1 MKTIRDILKQIRQ
14 PSHQSIS
21 ELGDKFERLMVDF
34 LKTDPEYMFEEVSL
48 WRNWADRP
56 QQVDTGID
64 IVAKDEFGKYC
75 AVQCK
80 CFDENTV
87 LTKEAV
93 DSFFTASGQRFKTA
107 DTNRYFDKRLI
118 ITTTNQLSRHL
129 QAAVKDQQIETH
141 VLTLSDLENSPV
153 DWEAL
158 AMGKVGVVRAKKTLR
173 PHQEMAVKQVIAGFE
188 RADRGKLI
196 MACGTGKTFTALKIA
211 EQMVSKEGIALFLV
225 PSIAL
230 LSQTLHEWAAE
241 SARRVRFIAVCS
253 DSTVAGKEAEDI
265 SAGELK
271 VSVTTDVN
279 EVVNELQKLREKSL
293 QNNGLTVIFSTYQS
307 LDVIERA
314 QQQGLME
321 LDLVICDEAHR
332 TTGVTLVDKTDSNF
346 TKVHHQK
353 FIKVRKRL
361 YMTATPRLFH
371 DDAKKKAEKEDAVLC
386 SMDDPSLY
394 GDEFYRLNF
403 GEAVAQGLLSDYKV
417 MILAVEEEFA
427 SRCSFDESGKELSV
441 EDKAK
446 IIGCWNGLEKR
457 TPDTLGS
464 DTGFMRRAVAFAGKI
479 KYSEKIASLF
489 RKVIDEYIADHPDEL
504 RLKCEVDHVDGKM
517 GMTERNQKLQWL
529 KAEPKPLECRILSNA
544 RCLSE
549 GVDVPA
555 LDAVIF
561 FNPRNSVVDV
571 VQSVGRVMRK
581 AEGKQYGYVILPIVI
596 KSDVEPEQ
604 ALDDNERYKVVWQ
617 VLQALRAHDQD
628 FNVTINQIQFNTK
641 LPDKISFHLLK
652 EDSTDSADPAS
663 SEQTIS
669 QQIALKLNTEQWQK
683 AIFARIVK
691 KCGERLY
698 WEKWAK
704 DIAEIVERHI
714 KELTKLVRTDKN
726 QAEFAQFLNSLQKQI
741 NPFIAESDAIDMLA
755 QHLVTKRVFDALFG
769 NDEFTAHNP
778 VSQAMQQMLATLGED
793 FLQAE
798 REQLEKFYQSV
809 ERRVEG
815 IDNAKDKQKVIV
827 ELYDKF
833 FKSAFP
839 KMAERLG
846 IVYTPVEVVDFIIH
860 SVEVA
865 LRREFGRGV
874 TDEGVHILEP
884 FVGTGTFMVRLLQSD
899 LIQQADLQRKFTQEL
914 HANEIMLLAYYIAA
928 INIETTYHEVSRGAG
943 YQPFEGMVLTDTFQM
958 YETRDLVDAKMLPE
972 NHERVKKQKKQPIQ
986 VIIGNP
992 PYSAGQTS
1000 ANDNNQ
1006 NLKYPALDENIEKT
1020 YGKSSAINVRNLYDS
1035 YIRAIR
1041 WASDRIQQQG
1051 VICFVTNG
1059 SFIDGN
1065 AMDGLRKCLTD
1076 DFTSIYCFNL
1086 RGLRGQ
1092 KTSGEK
1098 AKQEGGQIFGLSCST
1113 TVSIILLIKNPHKK
1127 AKCQLFYHDIG
1138 DYLTRKQKLETIANF
1153 KSIDGI
1159 VWQLLTPNDKHDWI
1173 NQRCEDFASF
1183 VSLGDKKNKAE
1194 KTFFEIY
1201 ALGLTTARDKW
1212 AYNFAKQDLTD
1223 NMSRMIAFFNSQV
1236 AAYHALPKDERPE
1249 LDKFIEFDAT
1259 KISWTR
1265 ALKKY
1270 LEQGKTFEFQNQ
1282 SIVASMYRPFCKQWV
1297 YFNRIFNEYVYS
1309 LPKIFPNP
1317 QVENLVICVPSAG
1330 NTIDFSVLILNIMS
1344 DFAFFQKGSQCFPLY
1359 FYEESTAA
1367 GLFDAPAEK
1376 KYTRHD
1382 NLSDTMLKAY
1392 QKHYAD
1398 STITKVD
1405 IFYYIYGILHAPSYK
1420 TKYAADL
1427 KKMLPRIPFAQSFWL
1442 FSNAGKQLAHW
1453 HLNYET
1459 VTPYPL
1465 EEIAAPN
1472 PDYRVQKMQYPKV
1485 GKVADKTTL
1494 LYNSDIMLNGI
1505 PPETYEY
1512 IVNGKPALDWIIDR
1526 YQITVDKDSGIQN
1539 DPNQWSEDP
1548 RYILDLIKRIVTVS
1562 IESVKIINTLKEEF

>member
-1 MKTIRDILKQIRQ
+1 MKTILDVLEQIRQ
-14 PSHQSIS
+14 PSHQSTR
-21 ELGDKFERLMVDF
+21 ELGDKFEHLMVDF

-118 ITTTNQLSRHL
+118 ITTTDQLSRHL

-141 VLTLSDLENSPV
+141 VLTLSDLKNSSV

-188 RADRGKLI
+188 QADRGKLI

-211 EQMVSKEGIALFLV
+211 EQMVSKDGIALFLV

-230 LSQTLHEWAAE
+230 LSQTLREWTAE

-253 DSTVAGKEAEDI
+253 DSKVRKEAEDI

-371 DDAKKKAEKEDAVLC
+371 DDAKKKAEESNAVLC

-479 KYSEKIASLF
+479 EYSKKIASLF

-561 FNPRNSVVDV
+561 FNPRNSQVDV

-581 AEGKQYGYVILPIVI
+581 SEGKQYGYVILPIVI

-628 FNVTINQIQFNTK
+628 FNVTI

-652 EDSTDSADPAS
+652 KGSTDSADPAS

-815 IDNAKDKQKVIV
+815 IKGAKDKQKVIV

-833 FKSAFP
+833 FKNAFP
-839 KMAERLG
+839 KVAERLG

-865 LRREFGRGV
+865 LQQEFGSSV
-874 TDEGVHILEP
+874 TDENVHILDP
-884 FVGTGTFMVRLLQSD
+884 FIGTGTFMVRLLQSD
-899 LIQQADLQRKFTQEL
+899 LIQPTDLQRKFTHEL

-958 YETRDLVDAKMLPE
+958 YETRDLVDTKMLPE
-972 NHERVKKQKKQPIQ
+972 NHERVKNQKKQPIQ

-1000 ANDNNQ
+1000 ENDNNK
-1006 NLKYPALDENIEKT
+1006 NLKYPTLDEQITKT
-1020 YGKSSAINVRNLYDS
+1020 YAASSSATLKNSLYDS

-1041 WASDRIQQQG
+1041 WASDRIKEQG

-1059 SFIDGN
+1059 SFIDNN
-1065 AMDGLRKCLTD
+1065 AMNGVRKCLTD
-1076 DFTSIYCFNL
+1076 EFTSIYCFNL
-1086 RGLRGQ
+1086 RGNAR
-1092 KTSGEK
+1092 TSGEQRRMEK
-1098 AKQEGGQIFGLSCST
+1098 GNVFGEGTRTPVAIT
-1113 TVSIILLIKNPHKK
+1113 LLIKNP
-1127 AKCQLFYHDIG
+1127 ARSTRGQLFYHDIG
-1138 DYLTRKQKLETIANF
+1138 DYLSREEKLNIIKRL

-1159 VWQLLTPNDKHDWI
+1159 AWQQLTPNDKHDWI

-1183 VSLGDKKNKAE
+1183 VSLGDKKDKAE

-1201 ALGLTTARDKW
+1201 SNGVKTNRDTW
-1212 AYNFAKQDLTD
+1212 TYNFAKQGLID
-1223 NMSRMIAFFNSQV
+1223 NMSRMIAFFNAQV
-1236 AAYHALPKDERPE
+1236 ADYHALYHALPKNERPE
-1249 LDKFIEFDAT
+1249 ADKFIDFDAT
-1259 KISWTR
+1259 KISWTVN
-1265 ALKKY
+1265 LKADVERNK
-1270 LEQGKTFEFQNQ
+1270 KATFDAHHF
-1282 SIVASMYRPFCKQWV
+1282 VKSMYRPFCKQWL
-1297 YFNRIFNEYVYS
+1297 YFDRQVVERVLQF
-1309 LPKIFPNP
+1309 PKIFPNP
-1317 QVENLVICVPSAG
+1317 QVENLVICVSG
-1330 NTIDFSVLILNIMS
+1330 TGVTKDFN
-1344 DFAFFQKGSQCFPLY
+1344 AFIVNCLPDVQLQANGQGFPLY
-1359 FYEESTAA
+1359 TYEETAAA
-1367 GLFDAPAEK
+1367 GLFDAPAQ

-1382 NLSDTMLKAY
+1382 NLSDAMLKAY

-1472 PDYRVQKMQYPKV
+1472 PDYSVQKMQYPKV

-1494 LYNSDIMLNGI
+1494 IYNAHITLKGI